1 MIAGMHRPRPV
12 VLVIIDGFG
21 IAPPAEGNAISD
33 AKMPVFKR
41 LVETFPAMT
50 VHASGGAV
58 GLSWGEMGNSEVGH
72 LTIGAGK
79 IFYQSL
85 PRINLSIENGDF
97 FANPVLKKAVA
108 HAKEKSGK
116 LHLMGL
122 VSQGNVHASQ
132 EHLHA
137 LLDFC
142 KREGMPQAYVHAFLD
157 GRDAIYNSAQQF
169 LTELEA
175 KMTELGIGK
184 VATLAGRYWAM
195 DRDNRWDRIEKA
207 YLAMVK
213 GEGEKA
219 ESWQAALE
227 ASYAKSVFDEQVVP
241 TVIAPGGTPTA
252 TIAPG
257 DSVIFFNF
265 RPDRAREITKAFV
278 VPGFNKFPRDYLQ
291 DVAFVTF
298 TEYEKDLPVEI
309 AYPPQPIST
318 CLAKV
323 ISDAGLRQ
331 LHIAETE
338 KYAHV
343 TFFLNG
349 MKEEEYPG
357 EDRAIIPSP
366 RVSSYDQQPEMS
378 APQITERVVKE
389 IAGGQYD
396 FIVLNFANPDMVGHT
411 GNHEAT
417 VKANETIDAC
427 LGQIANAA
435 LAVGG
440 AVVIT
445 ADHGNAEEVKN
456 LVTGDMDK
464 EHSTNPVPFIIVHK
478 DLEGLRAPTGDV
490 IGGDLSLNPPVGML
504 ADVAPTILHMMG
516 LTPPPD
522 MTGQVLV

>member
-1 MIAGMHRPRPV
+1 MTPMRRPRPV

-21 IAPPAEGNAISD
+21 IAPPAEGNAITD

-41 LVETFPAMT
+41 LVETYPAMT

-85 PRINLSIENGDF
+85 PRISLSIENGDF
-97 FANPVLKKAVA
+97 FTNAALKKAIA
-108 HAKEKSGK
+108 HAKEKNGA

-122 VSQGNVHASQ
+122 LTQGNVHASQ
-132 EHLHA
+132 EHLNA
-137 LLDFC
+137 LLDLC
-142 KREGMPQAYVHAFLD
+142 QREGFTNVFIHAFLD
-157 GRDAIYNSAQQF
+157 GRDAIYNSAKGF

-175 KMTELGIGK
+175 KIAQVNVGK
-184 VATLAGRYWAM
+184 IATIAGRYWAM
-195 DRDNRWDRIEKA
+195 DRDNRWDRVEKSYNA
-207 YLAMVK
+207 IVK
-213 GEGEKA
+213 GEGVLA
-219 ESWQAALE
+219 NSWQEAID
-227 ASYAKSVFDEQVVP
+227 ASYAKSVFDEQVEP
-241 TVIAPGGTPTA
+241 TVIAPGGKPLA
-252 TIAPG
+252 AVKAG

-278 VPGFNKFPRDYLQ
+278 VPGFNKFTRDYIQ
-291 DVAFVTF
+291 DLEFVTF
-298 TEYEKDLPVEI
+298 TEYEKDLPVDI
-309 AYPPQPIST
+309 AYPPQLIQE

-349 MKEEEYPG
+349 MREEEFPG

-378 APQITERVVKE
+378 APQITDRVVKE

-396 FIVLNFANPDMVGHT
+396 FIALNFANPDMVGHT
-411 GNHEAT
+411 GNFEAT
-417 VKANETIDAC
+417 KKANEVMDRC
-427 LGQIANAA
+427 LGQIADAA

-464 EHSTNPVPFIIVHK
+464 EHSTNPVPLIIIHK

-504 ADVAPTILHMMG
+504 ADVAPTIIHMMG

-522 MTGQVLV
+522 MTGQILI

>member
-1 MIAGMHRPRPV
+1 MAPMRRPRPV

-21 IAPPAEGNAISD
+21 IAPPAEGNAIAD

-41 LVETFPAMT
+41 LVETYPAMT

-85 PRINLSIENGDF
+85 PRINLSIENGEF
-97 FANPVLKKAVA
+97 FSNAALKKAIA
-108 HAKEKSGK
+108 HAKEKNGA

-122 VSQGNVHASQ
+122 LTQGNVHASQ
-132 EHLHA
+132 EHLNA
-137 LLDFC
+137 LLDLC
-142 KREGMPQAYVHAFLD
+142 QREGLTQVFIHAFLD
-157 GRDAIYNSAQQF
+157 GRDAIYNSAKGF
-169 LTELEA
+169 LAELEA
-175 KMTELGIGK
+175 KIAQVNVGK
-184 VATLAGRYWAM
+184 IATIAGRYWAM
-195 DRDNRWDRIEKA
+195 DRDNRWDRVEKSYNA
-207 YLAMVK
+207 IVK
-213 GEGEKA
+213 GEGVLA
-219 ESWQAALE
+219 NSWQE
-227 ASYAKSVFDEQVVP
+227 AIETSYAKSVFDEQVEP
-241 TVIAPGGTPTA
+241 TVIAPGGKPLTTVK
-252 TIAPG
+252 PG

-278 VPGFNKFPRDYLQ
+278 LPGFNKFARDYIQ
-291 DVAFVTF
+291 DLEFVTF
-298 TEYEKDLPVEI
+298 TEYEKDLPVDI
-309 AYPPQPIST
+309 AYPPQLIQE

-349 MKEEEYPG
+349 MREEEFPG

-378 APQITERVVKE
+378 APQITDRVVKE

-396 FIVLNFANPDMVGHT
+396 FIALNFANPDMVGHT
-411 GNHEAT
+411 GNFEAT
-417 VKANETIDAC
+417 KKANEVMDRC
-427 LGQIANAA
+427 LGQITEAA

-464 EHSTNPVPFIIVHK
+464 EHSTNPVPLIIIHK

-504 ADVAPTILHMMG
+504 ADVAPTIIHMMG

-522 MTGQVLV
+522 MTGQILI